1 MYLPYLHGDLNGVL
15 LIALQQE
22 PYSAGLATEAV
33 IGIVVAIILILLI
46 IIAIIVGV
54 VLYLKKSGGAQ

>member
-1 MYLPYLHGDLNGVL
+1 MLDGVF

-22 PYSAGLATEAV
+22 PFSAGLATEAV
-33 IGIVVAIILILLI
+33 IGIVVAVILILLI

-54 VLYLKKSGGAQ
+54 VIYLKKSGGSA